1 MLVTEQ
7 TRVTVDYTIGEIER
21 LLKEL
26 PYYYALYT
34 DATRPSRQDAPRVF
48 DRYVIEPSPT
58 KFAPPD
64 DEKAAGRVKLT
75 NTERN
80 RLEKRMA
87 VYADIIRA
95 IETLP
100 NGRER
105 TELEQVIIWECGV
118 FQRPYRD
125 VGERLYQ
132 LVGFEVGKSTVGRI
146 WLRSLQD
153 MSYMLGYRPPQ
164 DATDAL

>member
-1 MLVTEQ
+1 MLVAEKPTQ
-7 TRVTVDYTIGEIER
+7 AIDYTIGEVER
-21 LLKEL
+21 LLREL
-26 PYYYALYT
+26 PYYYALYD
-34 DATRPSRQDAPRVF
+34 DATRPSRQQEPRVF

-64 DEKAAGRVKLT
+64 DEKTAGRVKLT

-87 VYADIIRA
+87 VYADITQA

-105 TELEQVIIWECGV
+105 SELDQVIIWECGV
-118 FQRPYRD
+118 YQRPYRE

-132 LVGFEVGKSTVGRI
+132 LVGFEVSKNTVGRI

-153 MSYMLGYRPPQ
+153 LSYVLGYRPPQ